1 MSRASADGLT
11 CGKTWKLFCCLI
23 NSVPCHCLVSG
34 LWAGLMSKQTETLCG
49 WGPGRVLP
57 LLVVRESFRIDTF
70 PSALV
75 IGSISPAAPLDCV
88 PDSGE
93 DRARKYSVSLLFAGS
108 VLSCPSHSFSPGQ
121 IFVVVNSQFR
131 KEDKGLRLWM
141 LLVVRNSIIVSHYNL
156 LVYQEQGACFSCIA
170 LLVSGSPL

>member
-1 MSRASADGLT
+1 M
-11 CGKTWKLFCCLI
+11 
-23 NSVPCHCLVSG
+23 
-34 LWAGLMSKQTETLCG
+34 
-49 WGPGRVLP
+49 
-57 LLVVRESFRIDTF
+57 LVVRESFRIDTF

-121 IFVVVNSQFR
+121 IFVVNSQFR
-131 KEDKGLRLWM
+131 KEDKGVSSQIVDVVSSAELNNRFTLQFISLPGARSLF
-141 LLVVRNSIIVSHYNL
+141 LLHCSLGVWLSIVKFL
-156 LVYQEQGACFSCIA
+156 FSI
-170 LLVSGSPL
+170 L

>member
-34 LWAGLMSKQTETLCG
+34 LWAGLMSKQTETLGG

-121 IFVVVNSQFR
+121 IFVVNSQFR
-131 KEDKGLRLWM
+131 KEDKGFSSQIVDVGISAELNNCFTLQFISLPGARSLF
-141 LLVVRNSIIVSHYNL
+141 LLLHCSLGV
-156 LVYQEQGACFSCIA
+156 
-170 LLVSGSPL
+170 